1 MVCTKEDDFNV
12 CLSRFEH
19 SRILLEGND
28 YIQTL
33 YDKLRKQQNGY
44 DFLDTDPKNQEAI
57 TEDKLLASS
66 SEFNAFLQI
75 LASAE
80 SEPDP
85 VKLSSIQNQFCGKF
99 TEWTK
104 VSQLRV
110 GFLMY
115 LDQRI
120 HSGEYLDKVIKHT
133 YLYIFTNLKLLNF

>member
-1 MVCTKEDDFNV
+1 MVCTIEDDFNI
-12 CLSRFEH
+12 CHSRFEH
-19 SRILLEGND
+19 SRIVFEGND
-28 YIQTL
+28 NIQTL

-85 VKLSSIQNQFCGKF
+85 VKLSAIQNQFCGKF

-120 HSGEYLDKVIKHT
+120 HSGEYLEKVIKHT

>member
-1 MVCTKEDDFNV
+1 MCTTEDDFYI
-12 CLSRFEH
+12 CHSRFEH
-19 SRILLEGND
+19 SRIVLEGNY

-57 TEDKLLASS
+57 SEDKLLASN

-85 VKLSSIQNQFCGKF
+85 VKLSVIQNQFCRKF

-120 HSGEYLDKVIKHT
+120 HSGEYLDKVIRQNFT
-133 YLYIFTNLKLLNF
+133 ALYLDNFTTL